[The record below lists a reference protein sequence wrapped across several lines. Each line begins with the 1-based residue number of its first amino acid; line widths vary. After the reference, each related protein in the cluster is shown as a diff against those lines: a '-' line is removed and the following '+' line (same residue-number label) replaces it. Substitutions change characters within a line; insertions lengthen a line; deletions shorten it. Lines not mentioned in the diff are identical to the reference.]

1 MRAAAAFFLLLAF
14 APPAGAQ
21 EDVAPDGPVL
31 RVEFDETEAIPGQPL
46 SLRMT
51 VLVPTF
57 LPEPPVWPSLEAP
70 NLLVRLPERSTN
82 PTSARVGGET
92 WAGVTRNYRI
102 SPMVP
107 GEFAIPPQEVV
118 VTWADPE
125 SNAPVRAILQS
136 EALAFRGVV
145 PAGAEGLDPFIA
157 ATSLDLAQTIEGEPG
172 AMTPGDS
179 VTRTVVATVAGTPP
193 MFLPELLPPVAIEGI
208 AAYPDEP
215 LLAETDDRGTLG
227 GSRTE
232 RVTLVAEGGGSGA
245 VPAVTL
251 DWYDLETGRVE
262 TASVEGFAIAVEGP
276 PARSV
281 APGRDWRR
289 IALGVLAALAGAAA
303 AVWLKRR
310 AGPPLA
316 RLLAARRAARL
327 ASEAHAYAVL
337 HRAVARRDNA
347 ALRPALDTWAGR
359 LAGQDPRADPR
370 LRDALTA
377 LGADLYGPAAPRDP
391 AAAWQALAEA
401 LPAVRALCRTGGPET
416 TPLPALNPA
425 GSSQGSGG
433 PAPVF

>member
-1 MRAAAAFFLLLAF
+1 MRAAALFVLLAF

-125 SNAPVRAILQS
+125 SNAPARAILRS

-145 PAGAEGLDPFIA
+145 PAGAEGLDPFVA
-157 ATSLDLAQTIEGEPG
+157 ATSLELAQTIEGEPG

-179 VTRTVVATVAGTPP
+179 VTRTVVATVAGTAP
-193 MFLPELLPPVAIEGI
+193 MFLPELMPPVAIEGV

-215 LLAETDDRGTLG
+215 LIAETDDRGTLG

-262 TASVEGFAIAVEGP
+262 TASVETLFSAPSHPYTRGLIACMPTPE
-276 PARSV
+276 
-281 APGRDWRR
+281 
-289 IALGVLAALAGAAA
+289 
-303 AVWLKRR
+303 
-310 AGPPLA
+310 
-316 RLLAARRAARL
+316 
-327 ASEAHAYAVL
+327 
-337 HRAVARRDNA
+337 HRAHRLTTIPGQAPQPGSITAGCAFAPRCPDVRDIC
-347 ALRPALDTWAGR
+347 
-359 LAGQDPRADPR
+359 RADP
-370 LRDALTA
+370 LTRA
-377 LGADLYGPAAPRDP
+377 TVADGH
-391 AAAWQALAEA
+391 EA
-401 LPAVRALCRTGGPET
+401 LCKFPVVGGP
-416 TPLPALNPA
+416 P
-425 GSSQGSGG
+425 
-433 PAPVF
+433 

>member
-1 MRAAAAFFLLLAF
+1 MRAAALFVLLAF

-125 SNAPVRAILQS
+125 SNAPARAILRS

-145 PAGAEGLDPFIA
+145 PAGAEGLDPFVA
-157 ATSLDLAQTIEGEPG
+157 ATSLELAQTIEGEPG

-179 VTRTVVATVAGTPP
+179 VTRTVVATVAGTAP
-193 MFLPELLPPVAIEGI
+193 MFLPELMPPVAIEGV

-215 LLAETDDRGTLG
+215 LIAETDDRGTLG

-289 IALGVLAALAGAAA
+289 IALGGLAALAGAAA
-303 AVWLKRR
+303 AVWLQAPRR
-310 AGPPLA
+310 AAARPAAGGPA
-316 RLLAARRAARL
+316 RGAAGLRGPCLCRAAPGSGAPRQRRAPPRARHLGRAPGRAGSARRPAPARRADRARRRSLRARRAAGIRRPPGRRSRKRCRRS
-327 ASEAHAYAVL
+327 ASCAH
-337 HRAVARRDNA
+337 RR
-347 ALRPALDTWAGR
+347 
-359 LAGQDPRADPR
+359 
-370 LRDALTA
+370 
-377 LGADLYGPAAPRDP
+377 
-391 AAAWQALAEA
+391 
-401 LPAVRALCRTGGPET
+401 PET
-416 TPLPALNPA
+416 TPLPR
-425 GSSQGSGG
+425 
-433 PAPVF
+433 